1 MAGTGGSV
9 ENALIVSHA
18 EKSLDFFMEIL
29 NSAQIGHIVGI
40 STCGEARR
48 LLLEREFDLVL
59 INAPLKDETGENLS
73 RHIAAKGV
81 SQVILVVAA
90 EYFDAVSAH
99 CENDGILTISKPI
112 NKTVLWSAVKLAKAA
127 HSKIKR
133 MHSENSKLKQK
144 IDDIRIIDRAKCIL
158 ISYMNMSEKEAHRYI
173 EKEAMDMRMPKRAIA
188 EGILRTYE
196 N

>member
-1 MAGTGGSV
+1 MES
-9 ENALIVSHA
+9 ALIVSHA

-29 NSAQIGHIVGI
+29 NSAQIEHILGV
-40 STCGEARR
+40 SSCGEARR
-48 LLLEREFDLVL
+48 LLLERDFDLVL
-59 INAPLKDETGENLS
+59 INAPLRDETGEKFS

-90 EYFDAVSAH
+90 EYFDAVSAG
-99 CENDGILTISKPI
+99 CERDGILTVSKPI
-112 NKTVLWSAVKLAKAA
+112 NKTILWSAIKLAKAA
-127 HSKIKR
+127 QIKITK
-133 MHSENSKLKQK
+133 MHSENTKLKQK

-158 ISYMNMSEKEAHRYI
+158 ISYMNMRENEAHRYI
-173 EKEAMDMRMPKRAIA
+173 EKQAMDMRMSKRAVA